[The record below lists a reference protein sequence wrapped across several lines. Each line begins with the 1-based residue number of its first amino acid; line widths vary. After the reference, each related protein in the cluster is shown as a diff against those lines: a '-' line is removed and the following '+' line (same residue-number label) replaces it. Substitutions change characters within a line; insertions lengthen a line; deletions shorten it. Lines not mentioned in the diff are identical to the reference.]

1 MQTQLLSVSCVFEVA
16 VMRVQEMRSLHHEIE
31 ALQSRILARLN
42 SNPSDLP
49 ANTERI
55 PSH

>member
-1 MQTQLLSVSCVFEVA
+1 MG
-16 VMRVQEMRSLHHEIE
+16 VQEMRSLHHEIE

-42 SNPSDLP
+42 SNPSDLS

-55 PSH
+55 PPH

>member
-1 MQTQLLSVSCVFEVA
+1 MLVLLRCF
-16 VMRVQEMRSLHHEIE
+16 RILVQEMRSLHHEIE

-42 SNPSDLP
+42 SNPSDLS
-49 ANTERI
+49 AHTERI